1 MGLLRNIRIWTQN
14 RLLSRG
20 FLLEK
25 INRTQV
31 IPKVIE
37 APELYRRPD
46 DYSRLLKPWHDP
58 FYDGI
63 FTPEVVSNTML
74 SRMKLYYLHRFI
86 TQIRDL
92 PGDVFEAGTGSGGSS
107 RLLLNEV
114 KKQSLR
120 REMWLLDTF
129 EGYQKVDAV
138 RDGAHVQVNQC
149 RCASF
154 EDVQRLLQEPNVPV
168 RLIKGLIPAT
178 LAEVKATSFAF
189 AHIDVNLHEPTLAA
203 FEFCLKRLVLGGVI
217 VFDDYGWPATYG
229 ARCAIDEVAT
239 KYGQNII
246 YLGEQ
251 AFLIK
256 R

>member
-1 MGLLRNIRIWTQN
+1 MGLLRNIRIWTQQ

-20 FLLEK
+20 YLLEK
-25 INRTQV
+25 INRTQI
-31 IPKVIE
+31 IPDVVV

-46 DYSRLLKPWHDP
+46 DYSRMLKPWHDP
-58 FYDGI
+58 AYNDV
-63 FTPEVVSNTML
+63 FTEAVTSNTML

-86 TQIRDL
+86 QQVCDL

-114 KKQSLR
+114 KTHSQT

-129 EGYQKVDAV
+129 EGYQKVDSI
-138 RDGAHVQVNQC
+138 RDGLHVQVNQC

-154 EDVQRLLQEPNVPV
+154 EDVQRLLHEPKVPV
-168 RLIKGLIPAT
+168 HLIKGLIPAT
-178 LAEVKATSFAF
+178 LAEIKETKFAF
-189 AHIDVNLHEPTLAA
+189 AHIDVNLHEPTYAA
-203 FEFCLKRLVLGGVI
+203 LEYCLQRMVMGGVI
-217 VFDDYGWPATYG
+217 VFDDFGWPATYG
-229 ARCAIDEVAT
+229 ARCAIEEVAT
-239 KYGQNII
+239 RYGQNII

>member
-1 MGLLRNIRIWTQN
+1 MGLLRNIRIWTQKC
-14 RLLSRG
+14 LLDRG
-20 FLLEK
+20 FLLER

-31 IPKVIE
+31 IPTVIA

-58 FYDGI
+58 AYSNV
-63 FTPEVVSNTML
+63 FTDEVTSNTML

-86 TQIRDL
+86 TQVRDL
-92 PGDVFEAGTGSGGSS
+92 SGDVFEAGTGSGGSS
-107 RLLLNEV
+107 RLLLNAV
-114 KKQSLR
+114 KKQSQH

-154 EDVQRLLQEPNVPV
+154 EDVHRLLQEPTVPV
-168 RLIKGLIPAT
+168 HLIKGLIPAT
-178 LAEVKATSFAF
+178 LDEVKAVTFAF

-203 FEFCLKRLVLGGVI
+203 FEFCLQRLVIGGII

-239 KYGQNII
+239 KHGQNII